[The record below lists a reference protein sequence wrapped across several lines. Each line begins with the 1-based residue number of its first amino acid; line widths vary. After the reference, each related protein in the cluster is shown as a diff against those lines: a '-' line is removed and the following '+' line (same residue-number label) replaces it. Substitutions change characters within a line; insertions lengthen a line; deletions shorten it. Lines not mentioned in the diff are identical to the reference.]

1 MIQYLIFIFLKQRK
15 CLKSCQL
22 PPLVALFTCFSFPSI
37 PIFSVSFCFLTHAAS
52 LLSCFFL
59 TNLPFPSIKL
69 SLSSS
74 FLFEAANWPIWLS
87 CRAAEEMIES
97 YLNNYVFFAMFKNTN
112 KNKSSVTA
120 SLFCL
125 DLKAADMLL
134 VLAKMWMDK

>member
-1 MIQYLIFIFLKQRK
+1 MFKILSASTIGGTIYMFLFSLYPYFQCQFLLPYPCCLSALI
-15 CLKSCQL
+15 
-22 PPLVALFTCFSFPSI
+22 
-37 PIFSVSFCFLTHAAS
+37 
-52 LLSCFFL
+52 CFFL